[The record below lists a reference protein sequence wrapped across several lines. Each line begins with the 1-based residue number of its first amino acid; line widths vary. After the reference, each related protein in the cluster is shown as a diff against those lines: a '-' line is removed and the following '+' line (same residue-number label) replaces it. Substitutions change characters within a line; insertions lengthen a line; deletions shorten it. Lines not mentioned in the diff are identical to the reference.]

1 VKREEDPMQDKMMEL
16 LLLEQQKQEVQRVLA
31 TNEKTAEFGLTLT
44 EEDVRELMI
53 CRKQTLQEQR
63 RVEFG
68 GGILPALIE
77 AFCDS
82 SYLEQHEYVETL
94 EALQET
100 FYLFKNESA
109 DNLTDQ
115 ELLTFMREQFDGI
128 CFGSVEY
135 LADTCL
141 ERFARAIRSGY
152 RRNTATGGRGEYE
165 ELSEEKR
172 WDYEVYM
179 AVIRELFDWSSGE

>member
-1 VKREEDPMQDKMMEL
+1 MQDKMMEL
-16 LLLEQQKQEVQRVLA
+16 LLLEQQKQEVQKVLA
-31 TNEKTAEFGLTLT
+31 TNEKTAAFGLTLT
-44 EEDVRELMI
+44 EDDARELMA

-68 GGILPALIE
+68 GGILPVLIE

-82 SYLEQHEYVETL
+82 SYLEQDEYVETL

-152 RRNTATGGRGEYE
+152 RGYTETGGRGEYE
-165 ELSEEKR
+165 QLAEEKQ

-179 AVIRELFDWSSGE
+179 SVIRELFDWSSGE